1 VKSGDGEA
9 AVGALEPVD
18 CIRDAT
24 SRLCRVIAQIDLDEV
39 NAVDAPQLAS
49 QIVAALH
56 ALYEAQG
63 VTTDGSLRQVSA
75 LGEAERLLAI
85 SAESLRSQVGM
96 ADPIAANVVAAAGS
110 IRALREQLRQG
121 ASALPQ
127 STLQWEPRWHK
138 DIGVHRLQRSA
149 LVPPVKA
156 PEEPTEAADELE
168 PPPLSIDELK
178 AMAASALEDGG
189 DEGEQEASESS
200 PGEEEDAVEHPQSD
214 RVSAFADKL
223 LKTHLAELSQHWRT
237 RPRSTWRD
245 LARREALIV
254 EHVDAIVWLG
264 PPAVQPLVRAL
275 IAAEQPGDS
284 FAAAIPLLSIEG
296 ADAADAVLR
305 ALETCSGEAR
315 PGLLEALRLG
325 AHSEIVPRLARLIRL
340 GPRPPVSAAVI
351 KVLGERGAVDDGL
364 LEKLVSDPDP
374 LVVAAAAESVVRNGP
389 NYATA
394 RIEYMAEREYAEPA
408 ATTLLWAASILGS
421 ARTRSVLRKRLRSE
435 SNPPIRLVEAIAASG
450 DESDVDLLVSIAHDG
465 EEEAV
470 TAALR
475 ALGWLGA
482 EQALPA
488 IDEFIDGELA
498 DEAKQAIARITG
510 PDRQARLGAG
520 RWLAGRP
527 WSAAQ
532 VVTMLADP
540 EAPGIDRDLTF
551 RELVARTGLHVPFDS
566 AWPVMRQRQAAAMW
580 TALIARQPSIP
591 EGTWIYRG
599 EAVTAAT
606 RG

>member
-1 VKSGDGEA
+1 M
-9 AVGALEPVD
+9 
-18 CIRDAT
+18 
-24 SRLCRVIAQIDLDEV
+24 AQIDLDEA

-49 QIVAALH
+49 QIAAALH

-96 ADPIAANVVAAAGS
+96 ADPIAANVDAAVGS
-110 IRALREQLRQG
+110 IRSLRERLRQR
-121 ASALPQ
+121 APALPQ
-127 STLQWEPRWHK
+127 ITFQREPVWHN
-138 DIGVHRLQRSA
+138 DIAVHRLQRLA
-149 LVPPVKA
+149 LAPPVKA
-156 PEEPTEAADELE
+156 QEESTEPADESE
-168 PPPLSIDELK
+168 PPTLSIDELK
-178 AMAASALEDGG
+178 AMATSALEEAG
-189 DEGEQEASESS
+189 DESEQEASESS
-200 PGEEEDAVEHPQSD
+200 PGEEEDAEEHTQTD
-214 RVSAFADKL
+214 RVSAFADEL
-223 LKTHLAELSQHWRT
+223 LKTHLAELSQLWRT

-254 EHVDAIVWLG
+254 EHVDAVVWLG

-275 IAAEQPGDS
+275 IAAEQPEDS

-296 ADAADAVLR
+296 ADTADAVLR
-305 ALETCSGEAR
+305 ALEACSEGAR
-315 PGLLEALRLG
+315 PGLMEALRLG

-340 GPRPPVSAAVI
+340 GPLPPVSAAVI

-389 NYATA
+389 TYATA
-394 RIEYMAEREYAEPA
+394 RLEYMAEREYAEPA
-408 ATTLLWAASILGS
+408 ATTLLWAATILGS
-421 ARTRSVLRKRLRSE
+421 ARTRSRLRKRLRGE
-435 SNPPIRLVEAIAASG
+435 SNPPIRLVEAIAACG
-450 DESDVDLLVSIAHDG
+450 DESDVNLLVSIAHSG

-475 ALGWLGA
+475 ALGWLGTA
-482 EQALPA
+482 EALPA

-498 DEAKQAIARITG
+498 DEAQQAISRITG

-520 RWLAGRP
+520 RWVAGRP
-527 WSAAQ
+527 WRAAE
-532 VVTMLADP
+532 VAAILAAP
-540 EAPGIDRDLTF
+540 EARGIDRELAF
-551 RELVARTGLHVPFDS
+551 WELVARTGLHVPFDS
-566 AWPVMRQRQAAAMW
+566 TWPVMRQRQAAAMW
-580 TALIARQPSIP
+580 TALIERQSRLSK
-591 EGTWIYRG
+591 GTWIYRG
-599 EAVTAAT
+599 EPVTAAT